1 MTETNSTLNFS
12 DADLQAALRR
22 ALRLS
27 LILGLAIGC
36 LLTLLAGWRTGVMFV
51 AGAVVSMTG
60 LYEWRELIALLNA
73 KLDKQKSPKSTG
85 WVVTMFFLRLGFAAL
100 VVYVSLKCSRGSPY
114 ALLAG
119 LGLAVFTLT
128 IEAIRLIRS

>member
-1 MTETNSTLNFS
+1 
-12 DADLQAALRR
+12 
-22 ALRLS
+22 
-27 LILGLAIGC
+27 
-36 LLTLLAGWRTGVMFV
+36 MFV

-73 KLDKQKSPKSTG
+73 KLDKQKSSKSTG

-100 VVYVSLKCSRGSPY
+100 VVYVTLKCSRGSPY

>member
-1 MTETNSTLNFS
+1 MIEADSSFNFS

-27 LILGLAIGC
+27 IILGLAIGG
-36 LLTLLAGWRTGVMFV
+36 LLTVFLGWRTGAIFL
-51 AGAVVSMTG
+51 AGAVVSVTG
-60 LYEWRELIALLNA
+60 IYEWRELIRLLNA
-73 KLDKQKSPKSTG
+73 KLDQQKSPRSTG
-85 WVVTMFFLRLGFAAL
+85 WVVTMFFLRLGFAAV

-119 LGLAVFTLT
+119 LGLGVFTLT
-128 IEAIRLIRS
+128 VEAIRLIRS